1 VTPFAVT
8 EGEEREDM
16 AGKSVKERL
25 MRGGA
30 MLREDLRAR
39 ERKEGRKEVRGGR
52 QKEVVVLV
60 GGCGRRKKR
69 RKSQ

>member
-1 VTPFAVT
+1 VILFAAT

-30 MLREDLRAR
+30 MLSEDLRAR
-39 ERKEGRKEVRGGR
+39 ERKGKEGRRA
-52 QKEVVVLV
+52 
-60 GGCGRRKKR
+60 
-69 RKSQ
+69 